1 MSTPYDRLRVS
12 WGSLRSL
19 NCLRMDQDAIG
30 NRRATARRILGRSLG
45 VVPRSDHTTTTVFP
59 RTGMPTTRATYH
71 HWNCTMTLASRVPTD
86 LDQQPS
92 AAQSLTGRGDSWVD
106 AVRLLYAGRAQTY
119 TRFQR
124 EPQPTI
130 YDEGVTPDLS
140 RRLARALNRGFPR
153 WDERAA
159 IRDAVQGPNV
169 REFKDLPAKVRA
181 LVLDLETRPR
191 PAYLPT
197 KEARHEGR
205 AS

>member
-1 MSTPYDRLRVS
+1 M
-12 WGSLRSL
+12 
-19 NCLRMDQDAIG
+19 
-30 NRRATARRILGRSLG
+30 
-45 VVPRSDHTTTTVFP
+45 
-59 RTGMPTTRATYH
+59 
-71 HWNCTMTLASRVPTD
+71 
-86 LDQQPS
+86 
-92 AAQSLTGRGDSWVD
+92 
-106 AVRLLYAGRAQTY
+106 
-119 TRFQR
+119 
-124 EPQPTI
+124 
-130 YDEGVTPDLS
+130 TPDLS
-140 RRLARALNRGFPR
+140 RRLGRALNRGFPR